1 MDEWS
6 LQMRRTGIKRKGAG
20 FDPNSWPTKRCW
32 QWQPQPMRQSR
43 QVVAYPLVT
52 VTVSND
58 HRTWLGTRKMV
69 CLHAILYATL
79 TLLIQSPMLGAL
91 SVKVIDVGFNGW
103 EPKEPWHRNTIEL
116 ATDSQRESSTSREGR
131 KRQWYKKLC
140 EASSKRCIQ
149 EDLEDITEG
158 RRRRARRRNSG
169 WWGKARMSGNSK
181 MQSRRNT
188 IRRGHF
194 KNPIIREPLLNPEG
208 RGAPSLE
215 FYMPPPPMLS
225 SLEAQHM
232 NNFIMQK
239 IASLKRQPF
248 PPFNDSWEQSN
259 EMFNM
264 KYNDVFIV
272 LTNLISS

>member
-1 MDEWS
+1 MDVSDEKDRDKT
-6 LQMRRTGIKRKGAG
+6 QGAG

-32 QWQPQPMRQSR
+32 QWQPQPMKQSR

-52 VTVSND
+52 VSNE

-69 CLHAILYATL
+69 CLHAILYAIV
-79 TLLIQSPMLGAL
+79 TLLIQSPMLGT
-91 SVKVIDVGFNGW
+91 SPVKVIDVGFNGW

-116 ATDSQRESSTSREGR
+116 ATDSQRESSSSREGR

-140 EASSKRCIQ
+140 EASSKRCSQ

-158 RRRRARRRNSG
+158 RRRRARRRISG
-169 WWGKARMSGNSK
+169 WRGKGRMSGNSK
-181 MQSRRNT
+181 MQSRRTT

-194 KNPIIREPLLNPEG
+194 KNPKIREPLFENPEG
-208 RGAPSLE
+208 REAPGLE

-248 PPFNDSWEQSN
+248 PPFNDSWEQ
-259 EMFNM
+259 FKKTFIM

-272 LTNLISS
+272 LTNLISP

>member
-1 MDEWS
+1 
-6 LQMRRTGIKRKGAG
+6 
-20 FDPNSWPTKRCW
+20 
-32 QWQPQPMRQSR
+32 MRQSR

-69 CLHAILYATL
+69 CLHTILYAIV
-79 TLLIQSPMLGAL
+79 TLLIQYPMLGA
-91 SVKVIDVGFNGW
+91 SPEVIDVGFNGW

-116 ATDSQRESSTSREGR
+116 ATDSQRESPSSREGR
-131 KRQWYKKLC
+131 RRQWYKKLC

-149 EDLEDITEG
+149 EELEDITGG
-158 RRRRARRRNSG
+158 RRKRARRRISG
-169 WWGKARMSGNSK
+169 WRDKGRMSGNSK
-181 MQSRRNT
+181 VQSRRNT

-194 KNPIIREPLLNPEG
+194 KNPKIREPLFENPEG
-208 RGAPSLE
+208 REAPGLE

-239 IASLKRQPF
+239 IASLKSQPF
-248 PPFNDSWEQSN
+248 PPFIDS
-259 EMFNM
+259 
-264 KYNDVFIV
+264 
-272 LTNLISS
+272 